1 MKQEQVATSA
11 VEAQDNCALQEPI
24 AFAGMGS
31 IEQQPSFR
39 PITRRDL
46 MAAVNTVSKDLGLRA
61 ASVMV
66 IDALLSC
73 LPCKDSKSGL
83 DRPISPLTL
92 LTVYASN
99 NTLCFRAK
107 GITERQLRRHLERL
121 EEVGLIQRKDSANGK
136 RFPIHRGGKV
146 IGAFGIDLSPLL
158 ARAEELFA
166 LAQKRRQE
174 ADELRGL
181 RSYIQKLRMECLR
194 LPVGEDVSTFLE
206 GTRNIM
212 RRASTTLVQARAIV
226 DKLTDVL
233 MGVDQANTEGTQAP
247 VATIES
253 KTTTINQP
261 QQNLDDTTTM
271 TATDGRNVRHKEP
284 QKSYTKKTTPASNT
298 EFWNS
303 LTVLSEFYPSTPRTE
318 RAMVQIIFEFGKML
332 RIAQVTLTKAISTIG
347 YAKTLMVQN
356 QIAGSA
362 EQISNPDAYL
372 ARIISA
378 TKHTLVG
385 HGQLSNPA

>member
-1 MKQEQVATSA
+1 
-11 VEAQDNCALQEPI
+11 
-24 AFAGMGS
+24 
-31 IEQQPSFR
+31 
-39 PITRRDL
+39 

-73 LPCKDSKSGL
+73 LPCKDAKSGL

-99 NTLCFRAK
+99 TTLCFRAK

-158 ARAEELFA
+158 TRAAELFA
-166 LAQKRRQE
+166 LAQERRQE

-212 RRASTTLVQARAIV
+212 RRASTTLMQARAIV
-226 DKLTDVL
+226 DKLTDIL
-233 MGVDQANTEGTQAP
+233 MGVDQANAEGTQAP
-247 VATIES
+247 VATIEP

-261 QQNLDDTTTM
+261 QRNLDDTTKM

-284 QKSYTKKTTPASNT
+284 QKSYTKKTTPDSNT

-347 YAKTLMVQN
+347 YAKTLMAQN
-356 QIAGSA
+356 QIAASA

-385 HGQLSNPA
+385 HGQLFKST

>member
-1 MKQEQVATSA
+1 
-11 VEAQDNCALQEPI
+11 
-24 AFAGMGS
+24 
-31 IEQQPSFR
+31 
-39 PITRRDL
+39 
-46 MAAVNTVSKDLGLRA
+46 MAAVNTVSKGLGLRA

-121 EEVGLIQRKDSANGK
+121 EQVGLIQRKDSANGK

-158 ARAEELFA
+158 TRAEELVA
-166 LAQKRRQE
+166 LAQERRQE

-181 RSYIQKLRMECLR
+181 CSYIQKLRMECLN
-194 LPVGEDVSTFLE
+194 LPLGEDVSTFLE

-212 RRASTTLVQARAIV
+212 RRASTTLMQARAIV

-233 MGVDQANTEGTQAP
+233 MGVDQANVEGIQSP
-247 VATIES
+247 VATIEP
-253 KTTTINQP
+253 KTTTTYQP
-261 QQNLDDTTTM
+261 QQNLDHTAKM
-271 TATDGRNVRHKEP
+271 PATDGQNVRHKEP
-284 QKSYTKKTTPASNT
+284 QKSYTKKTTPESNT

-303 LTVLSEFYPSTPRTE
+303 LTILTEFYPNTPRTE
-318 RAMVQIIFEFGKML
+318 RAMVQIIFEFGKVL
-332 RIAQVTLTKAISTIG
+332 RIAQVTLRKAISTIG
-347 YAKTLMVQN
+347 YAKTLIAQN
-356 QIAGSA
+356 QIAASA

-372 ARIISA
+372 TRIISA
-378 TKHTLVG
+378 TKHVLVG
-385 HGQLSNPA
+385 HGQLSKSA

>member
-1 MKQEQVATSA
+1 MKQEQVATSL
-11 VEAQDNCALQEPI
+11 VEAQENCALQAPI

-31 IEQQPSFR
+31 LEQQPFFR

-61 ASVMV
+61 SSVMV

-73 LPCKDSKSGL
+73 LPCKDPKSGL
-83 DRPISPLTL
+83 DAPISPLTL

-121 EEVGLIQRKDSANGK
+121 DEIGLIQRKDSANGK

-158 ARAEELFA
+158 TRAEEFLA
-166 LAQKRRQE
+166 LAEKRRQE

-181 RSYIQKLRMECLR
+181 RSYIHKLLKECLS
-194 LPVGEDVSTFLE
+194 LPLDENVRTGLE
-206 GTRNIM
+206 GTHNIM

-226 DKLTDVL
+226 DKLTNLL
-233 MGVDQANTEGTQAP
+233 MCGDQANVERNHAP
-247 VATIES
+247 VVTPEP
-253 KTTTINQP
+253 KTTTTNQP
-261 QQNLDDTTTM
+261 QQDLTVIAKTSGS
-271 TATDGRNVRHKEP
+271 DGQNVRHKEP
-284 QKSYTKKTTPASNT
+284 PKSYTKKDTVESSTA
-298 EFWNS
+298 FWNS
-303 LTVLSEFYPSTPRTE
+303 LTVLSEFYPNSPRSE

-347 YAKTLMVQN
+347 YAKTLIAQN
-356 QIAGSA
+356 QIAASA

-372 ARIISA
+372 TQIISA
-378 TKHTLVG
+378 TKHALVG
-385 HGQLSNPA
+385 HGQLSRSA